1 MTVCLQCRREFTCL
15 HAERHEK
22 GEGCVDA
29 GAALMRHVAEISN
42 NGGSHDYDP
51 EIAV

>member
-1 MTVCLQCRREFTCL
+1 MTVCLQCRREFICL
-15 HAERHEK
+15 HPEGHKK
-22 GEGCVDA
+22 GDGCAQA
-29 GAALMRHVAEISN
+29 GAELMKHVQEISN